1 MKHHRHLPFLLQ
13 SLSAGLAIAFVVIV
27 LDPSLLS
34 PLAHRQERNSDSF
47 ATAVTMAAPTV
58 VNIYTSKAK
67 HSRTNPLLQDPLF
80 QRFFADRMP
89 APEKLQQ
96 SSLGSGVIVSED
108 GYILTNNHVVRGA
121 DAIEVALYDG
131 RVAQATVVGTD
142 PESDLAVLR
151 IGLSKLPRI
160 TLETSTRPRVGDIVL
175 AIGNPFGVGQTV
187 TQGIISATGRNRL
200 GINTFENFIQT
211 DAAINP
217 GNSGG
222 ALINTRGE
230 LLGINTAI
238 FSENGGYQGIGFAI
252 PMSIAN
258 NVLQQIIDHGRVI
271 RGWLGLQV
279 RDISVHGELAERL
292 GRGRAVLVAG
302 VLGNGPALQAGLRP
316 GDILAGISDQ
326 PIHDSRQA
334 IDLISSLSPGTV
346 TRLRLLRD
354 GVPMSLQARIGKRP

>member
-1 MKHHRHLPFLLQ
+1 MKPHRHLPFLLQ
-13 SLSAGLAIAFVVIV
+13 SLIAGLAIAFVAVV
-27 LDPSLLS
+27 LKPSLLGPAAS
-34 PLAHRQERNSDSF
+34 RTGAMNGGF
-47 ATAVTMAAPTV
+47 ASAVALAAPTV
-58 VNIYTSKAK
+58 VNIYTSKLD
-67 HSRTNPLLQDPLF
+67 RRRDNPLLRDPLF
-80 QRFFADRMP
+80 RRFFGDKL
-89 APEKLQQ
+89 PEPGNLKQ

-108 GYILTNNHVVRGA
+108 GYILTNHHVIRGA

-131 RVAQATVVGTD
+131 RLAQATVVGTD

-151 IGLSKLPRI
+151 IELSHLPRI
-160 TLETSTRPRVGDIVL
+160 TIETGTKPRVGDIVL

-252 PMSIAN
+252 PMGIAS

-279 RDISVHGELAERL
+279 RDITVHGDLAARL
-292 GRGRAVLVAG
+292 GRRRAVLVVG
-302 VLGNGPALQAGLRP
+302 VLAEGPALQAGLRA
-316 GDILAGISDQ
+316 GDILAGIAKQ
-326 PIHDSRQA
+326 AIRDSRQA
-334 IDLISSLSPGTV
+334 IDLISSLSPGTL
-346 TRLRLLRD
+346 TRIALLRD
-354 GVPMSLQARIGKRP
+354 GVPITVRARIGKRP

>member
-1 MKHHRHLPFLLQ
+1 MKPYRHLPFLLQ
-13 SLSAGLAIAFVVIV
+13 ILSAGLAIAFVVV
-27 LDPSLLS
+27 ALKPSLLS
-34 PLAHRQERNSDSF
+34 PAASQQAVTIESF
-47 ATAVTMAAPTV
+47 APAVSLAAPTV
-58 VNIYTSKAK
+58 VNIYTSKLDQ
-67 HSRTNPLLQDPLF
+67 HRDNPLLQDPLF
-80 QRFFADRMP
+80 RRFFGDKLP
-89 APEKLQQ
+89 APGKLKQ

-108 GYILTNNHVVRGA
+108 GYILTNDHVIRGA

-131 RVAQATVVGTD
+131 RITRATVVGTD

-151 IGLSKLPRI
+151 IGLRDLPRI

-252 PMSIAN
+252 PMSIAS

-279 RDISVHGELAERL
+279 RDINLHGILAQRL
-292 GRGRAVLVAG
+292 GRTRAVLVVGALEG
-302 VLGNGPALQAGLRP
+302 GPALRAGLQP
-316 GDILAGISDQ
+316 GDILASIAKQ

-334 IDLISSLSPGTV
+334 IDLISSLTPGTV
-346 TRLRLLRD
+346 TTIGLIRD
-354 GVPMSLQARIGKRP
+354 GVPMPLQARIGKRP